1 MPIIDFDDIRTAFYM
16 VRHTTSEPSWFMKCV
31 GLMPKTAGL
40 LTGLFSI
47 GLCVSAHAQEVS
59 QTSIEQQTVS
69 NQWFTG
75 SLVSPSP
82 ALPKAGLV
90 AIEPYDIVTLG
101 TGYYDASGHHHGGSD
116 NARTETGLSLFEY
129 GLTDRLSIE
138 TIPADN
144 FSWNSTN
151 TSRGQRVSDLP
162 IDLKYRVLNANT
174 VTGAP
179 SVTFDLGMEFPTG
192 SYDRLGSGLD
202 GTGGG
207 SYNLRQ
213 GITLQSLFDT
223 WGNHPLRIRVWEQFQ
238 LPLTH
243 PSVKDVSVYGTG
255 TGFDGTAHPGSQ
267 WAAGISPEYGLT
279 QRWLLATDI
288 VYTYADGSRVRGTD
302 AGGDNVNFSSGSS
315 KSWSFAPAVEYNWS
329 PLYGI
334 IAGVQ
339 FSFAGHNTSSY
350 VAPQIALNM
359 VF

>member
-1 MPIIDFDDIRTAFYM
+1 MN
-16 VRHTTSEPSWFMKCV
+16 
-31 GLMPKTAGL
+31 
-40 LTGLFSI
+40 
-47 GLCVSAHAQEVS
+47 
-59 QTSIEQQTVS
+59 

-82 ALPKAGLV
+82 ALPVAGLV
-90 AIEPYDIVTLG
+90 AIEPYDIVTFG
-101 TGYYDASGHHHGGSD
+101 TGSYDASGHHHAGSD
-116 NARTETGLSLFEY
+116 NPRTETGLSLFEY
-129 GLTDRLSIE
+129 SITKRLSIE
-138 TIPADN
+138 TIPQGNYGWD
-144 FSWNSTN
+144 STN
-151 TSRGQRVSDLP
+151 TTRGEVTSDLP
-162 IDLKYRVLNANT
+162 VDLKYRVLDQNT

-179 SVTFDLGMEFPTG
+179 SVTFDLGMQFPTG
-192 SYDRLGSGLD
+192 SYDRLGSGLE

-255 TGFDGTAHPGSQ
+255 AGFDGTAHPGDQ
-267 WAAGISPEYGLT
+267 WTAGISPEYALS

-288 VYTYADGSRVRGTD
+288 VYSYAGGARVRGESP
-302 AGGDNVNFSSGSS
+302 GGVNVNFSSGSS
-315 KSWSFAPAVEYNWS
+315 KNWSFAPAVEYNWS
-329 PLYGI
+329 WQYGV

-339 FSFAGHNTSSY
+339 YTLGGHNSSSY

>member
-1 MPIIDFDDIRTAFYM
+1 MPTTGFDDTRNALD
-16 VRHTTSEPSWFMKCV
+16 VARHTPSEPNRLLKCA
-31 GLMPKTAGL
+31 GLMPKTGYL
-40 LTGLFSI
+40 LMGLFSV
-47 GLCVSAHAQEVS
+47 GPCLSAHAQQASE
-59 QTSIEQQTVS
+59 TSIEQQTVS

-82 ALPKAGLV
+82 ALPVAGLV
-90 AIEPYDIVTLG
+90 AIEPYDIVTLN
-101 TGYYDASGHHHGGSD
+101 TGSYDARGNHHGGS
-116 NARTETGLSLFEY
+116 NNPRSNTELSLLEY
-129 GLTDRLSIE
+129 SITKRLSIE
-138 TIPADN
+138 TIPVGTYA
-144 FSWNSTN
+144 WNSKT
-151 TSRGQRVSDLP
+151 TSHGEEIADLP
-162 IDLKYRVLNANT
+162 VDLKYRVLDQNT

-192 SYDRLGSGLD
+192 PHDQLATGLD
-202 GTGGG
+202 GAGGG
-207 SYNLRQ
+207 SFNLRQ

-255 TGFDGTAHPGSQ
+255 AGFNGTAHPGDQ
-267 WAAGISPEYGLT
+267 WAAGISPEYAIN

-288 VYTYADGSRVRGTD
+288 VYSYADGSRVRGED
-302 AGGDNVNFSSGSS
+302 AFGGNVNFSSGSS
-315 KSWSFAPAVEYNWS
+315 KNWSFAPAVEYNWS
-329 PLYGI
+329 WQYGV

-339 FSFAGHNTSSY
+339 YTLAGHNTSSY